1 MEKKVPQST
10 SRLRLIDTMLL
21 IAIGVVHVIILSKFD
36 LFKGEQVSDTWGVVK
51 ILYLGVVAVMFSY
64 LLLKIFFPSKGYNRV
79 SKKLTLLVATLL
91 VRYFIDGID
100 IYLGSGSWYSL
111 LGATLGALLVLV
123 VILLRARLE
132 KARS

>member
-51 ILYLGVVAVMFSY
+51 ILYLGVVAVIFSY

-111 LGATLGALLVLV
+111 LGAMLGALLVLV

>member
-21 IAIGVVHVIILSKFD
+21 IAIGVVHVIVLSKFD
-36 LFKGEQVSDTWGVVK
+36 LFKEEQVSDTWGVVK